1 MIKIANLL
9 AVAFFLLQSV
19 YTVAQT
25 NDEAGKKIDALFAS
39 YTAHTP
45 GAAVAIVKDGK
56 VIFKKGYGMADLDHD
71 IPITPQT
78 VFNIASVSKQFTAFA
93 IYLLESESR
102 IALED
107 DVRKYISELPDYGT
121 TIKIKHLLGHTSGLR
136 DQAAMTSLAGWRSSD
151 VMTTE
156 QIIKLIARQRN
167 LNFTPGSMF
176 NYSNTGYTL
185 LAEIVYRVTGKT
197 FAAYA
202 EEKIFRPLGMT
213 STQVYDNYEK
223 IVKNKAESY
232 ERNNTLY
239 FHKPLNASNAG
250 PSNVLTTVE
259 DLSKWVMNF
268 EKPVVGNNQLIK
280 AFNEVSYLD
289 NGKKVV
295 LRISNGDTI
304 FHAKGQNVSNY
315 KGIKT
320 FSHGGHTAGFRTYM
334 GRFPDQHF
342 AIIAL
347 SNDEHNENLSAR
359 WQIADFYLRDY
370 LKEKKMTGAGPQNT
384 SSGKAT
390 TDATATISYS
400 GNMKDLEGEYYSDE
414 LSTSYNFEV
423 RGDKLIMRHLRL
435 SDLELN
441 QVGENKFSGSGPE
454 TFLFE
459 MEFSRN
465 ETTVTGFLVSNFGI
479 KNLQFTKV
487 K

>member
-1 MIKIANLL
+1 MIKIAYLPF
-9 AVAFFLLQSV
+9 VAFFLVLSGFA
-19 YTVAQT
+19 VAQT

-39 YTAHTP
+39 YTSHTP
-45 GAAVAIVKDGK
+45 GAAVAVVKDGK

-93 IYLLESESR
+93 IYLLESEGR

-107 DVRKYISELPDYGT
+107 DVRKYIPELSSYGT
-121 TIKIKHLLGHTSGLR
+121 TIRIKHLLGHTSGLR
-136 DQAAMTSLAGWRSSD
+136 DQAAMTALAGWRLSD
-151 VMTTE
+151 IQTTE
-156 QIIKLIARQRN
+156 QIIRLIARQRN

-185 LAEIVYRVTGKT
+185 LAEIVHRVTGKT

-202 EEKIFRPLGMT
+202 KEKIFQPLSMN
-213 STQVYDNYEK
+213 STLVYDNYEK

-232 ERNNTLY
+232 ERSDTLY
-239 FHKPLNASNAG
+239 IHKPLNVSNAG

-259 DLSKWVMNF
+259 DLSKWVLNF
-268 EKPVVGNNQLIK
+268 EKPVVGNNKLIK
-280 AFNEVSYLD
+280 AFNEVSNLD

-295 LRISNGDTI
+295 LRASNSDTI
-304 FHAKGQNVSNY
+304 FYAKGQNVTNY

-320 FSHGGHTAGFRTYM
+320 FSHGGHTAGFRTYL

-347 SNDEHNENLSAR
+347 SNDEHNENLKAR
-359 WQIADFYLRDY
+359 WQIDDFYLKDY
-370 LKEKKMTGAGPQNT
+370 LKEEKMTDAGPQNT
-384 SSGKAT
+384 GNK
-390 TDATATISYS
+390 ATISYS
-400 GNMKDLEGEYYSDE
+400 DDIKDFEGEYYSDE
-414 LSTSYNFEV
+414 LNTSYTFEM

-435 SDLELN
+435 CDLELS
-441 QVGENKFSGSGPE
+441 QVGENRFSGSGPD

-459 MEFSRN
+459 MEFLRN
-465 ETTVTGFLVSNFGI
+465 DTSVIGFLISNFGV
-479 KNLQFTKV
+479 KNLKFTKV

>member
-9 AVAFFLLQSV
+9 SVAYFLLLSGYV
-19 YTVAQT
+19 VAQT
-25 NDEAGKKIDALFAS
+25 NDEAGKKIDALFSS

-93 IYLLESESR
+93 IYLLESEGR

-107 DVRKYISELPDYGT
+107 DVRKYIPELPGYGT

-136 DQAAMTSLAGWRSSD
+136 DQAAMTALAGWRLGD
-151 VMTTE
+151 IQTTE
-156 QIIKLIARQRN
+156 QIIRLIARQRN

-176 NYSNTGYTL
+176 NYNNTGYTL
-185 LAEIVYRVTGKT
+185 LAEIVHRVTGKT

-202 EEKIFRPLGMT
+202 EENIFKPLGMT

-232 ERNNTLY
+232 ERSDTLY
-239 FHKPLNASNAG
+239 IHKPLNVSNAG

-268 EKPVVGNNQLIK
+268 EKPVVGNNKLIK
-280 AFNEVSYLD
+280 AFNEVSNLD

-304 FHAKGQNVSNY
+304 FYAKGQNVTNY

-320 FSHGGHTAGFRTYM
+320 FSHGGHTAGFRTYL

-342 AIIAL
+342 AIVAL
-347 SNDEHNENLSAR
+347 SNDEHNENLKAR
-359 WQIADFYLRDY
+359 WQIADFYLKDY
-370 LKEKKMTGAGPQNT
+370 LKEEKMTGAGPQNT
-384 SSGKAT
+384 GAK
-390 TDATATISYS
+390 ATISYS
-400 GNMKDLEGEYYSDE
+400 ANIKDFEGGYYSDE
-414 LSTSYNFEV
+414 LSTSYTFEV

-435 SDLELN
+435 SDLELI
-441 QVGENKFSGSGPE
+441 QVSENKFSGSGPD

-459 MEFSRN
+459 MEFLRN
-465 ETTVTGFLVSNFGI
+465 DTAVTGFLISNFGV
-479 KNLQFTKV
+479 KNLKFIKV

>member
-1 MIKIANLL
+1 MIKIANLP
-9 AVAFFLLQSV
+9 AVAFFLVLSG
-19 YTVAQT
+19 YAVAQT

-93 IYLLESESR
+93 IYLLESEGR

-107 DVRKYISELPDYGT
+107 DVRKYIPELPNYGS
-121 TIKIKHLLGHTSGLR
+121 TIKIRHLLGHTSGLR
-136 DQAAMTSLAGWRSSD
+136 DQAAMTALAGWRSAD
-151 VMTTE
+151 IQTTE
-156 QIIKLIARQRN
+156 QIIKLMARQRD

-176 NYSNTGYTL
+176 NYCNTGYTL
-185 LAEIVYRVTGKT
+185 LAEVVHRVTGKT

-202 EEKIFRPLGMT
+202 EEKIFQPLGMT

-232 ERNNTLY
+232 ELSNTLY
-239 FHKPLNASNAG
+239 IHKPLNVSNAG

-268 EKPVVGNNQLIK
+268 EKPVVGNHQLIK
-280 AFNEVSYLD
+280 AFNEVSNLD

-295 LRISNGDTI
+295 LRVSNGDTI

-315 KGIKT
+315 KGIKMI
-320 FSHGGHTAGFRTYM
+320 SHGGHAAGFRTYM

-347 SNDEHNENLSAR
+347 SNDEHNENLRAR
-359 WQIADFYLRDY
+359 WQIADFYLKDY
-370 LKEKKMTGAGPQNT
+370 LKEKNMAGAGPQNT
-384 SSGKAT
+384 VAK
-390 TDATATISYS
+390 ATISYS
-400 GNMKDLEGEYYSDE
+400 ANLKDFEGEYDSDE
-414 LSTSYNFEV
+414 LSTSYTFEV

-435 SDLELN
+435 SDLVLN
-441 QVGENKFSGSGPE
+441 RVDENKFSGSGPE
-454 TFLFE
+454 TFSFE
-459 MEFSRN
+459 MEFLRN
-465 ETTVTGFLVSNFGI
+465 ETAAVTGFLISNFGV
-479 KNLQFTKV
+479 KNLKFTKV